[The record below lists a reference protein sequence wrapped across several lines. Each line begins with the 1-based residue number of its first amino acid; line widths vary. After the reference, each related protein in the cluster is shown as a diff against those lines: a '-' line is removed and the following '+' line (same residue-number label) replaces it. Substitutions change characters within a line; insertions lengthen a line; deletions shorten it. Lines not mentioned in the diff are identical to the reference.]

1 MSLIMPGVSAG
12 IPALKVESKTLPV
25 PMVEAT
31 SIKTVL
37 TLFSVACNKLIGPN
51 DFLP

>member
-37 TLFSVACNKLIGPN
+37 TLFSVACSKLIGPN